1 MLRRYKYST
10 LALCVVLATGCV
22 TRSEFPEPEVQ
33 VPQTWQSSQQVT
45 SNQSSSEL
53 SSENASPAISHWWTS
68 FNDEQL
74 NQLVEKV
81 LATNSDLAIATLTLK
96 QARLEANLAGR
107 DLYPDLSG
115 SVSADGSRYLDSGVS
130 SESYQ
135 TGLSVSYEVDLWGKL
150 SAAADE
156 SEWTALASLE
166 EREATAQSLVATT
179 AQLYW
184 QIGYLNHRIEL
195 SNSDIADATDTLKQA
210 QSQFNNGS
218 VTRLNVLEAERSLA
232 GLEATHRDYLQQLT
246 EAQNAFAI
254 LFDQAPQQMV
264 KEIKALP
271 EGALPEIASGVP
283 ADVLSRRPDIKQA
296 LYELKATF
304 AAKDS
309 ADAAYFPTL
318 TLTGALGGSSE
329 QLRNLLS
336 DPLGSIGADL
346 TMPFLN
352 WNTMQINQDIAQVK
366 YESAIISYRK
376 ALYTAFQDVD
386 NALSARENYQYQE
399 EKLQKQYDSAA
410 EAARI
415 YASQYKYGAI
425 DITTLLDA
433 QDNERSAKAS
443 LLENRYNQ
451 LVNLTTIYQSLGGED
466 LVPLEESDNTEQ

>member
-33 VPQTWQSSQQVT
+33 VPQSWQSTKQA
-45 SNQSSSEL
+45 SSEQV
-53 SSENASPAISHWWTS
+53 STNENATPVINRWWTS

-96 QARLEANLAGR
+96 QARLQANLAGR

-115 SVSADGSRYLDSGVS
+115 NVSADGSRYLDSGAS

-184 QIGYLNHRIEL
+184 QIGYLNQRIEL

-210 QSQFNNGS
+210 QSQFSNGS
-218 VTRLNVLEAERSLA
+218 VTRLNVLEAERTLA

-254 LFDQAPQQMV
+254 LFDQAPQQML

-271 EGALPEIASGVP
+271 EGDLPEIASGVP

-425 DITTLLDA
+425 SITTLLDA

-451 LVNLTTIYQSLGGED
+451 LVNLTTIYRSLGGND
-466 LVPLEESDNTEQ
+466 LVPQANTETSPQ

>member
-22 TRSEFPEPEVQ
+22 SRSEFPEPEVQ
-33 VPQTWQSSQQVT
+33 VPQSWQSTKQA
-45 SNQSSSEL
+45 SSETA
-53 SSENASPAISHWWTS
+53 STNENSTPVINRWWTS

-96 QARLEANLAGR
+96 QARLQANLAGR

-115 SVSADGSRYLDSGVS
+115 NVSADGSRYLDSGAS

-184 QIGYLNHRIEL
+184 QIGYLKQRIEL

-210 QSQFNNGS
+210 QSQFSNGS
-218 VTRLNVLEAERSLA
+218 VTRLNVLEAERTLA
-232 GLEATHRDYLQQLT
+232 GLEATHSDYLQQLT

-254 LFDQAPQQMV
+254 LFDQAPQQML
-264 KEIKALP
+264 KKIKALP
-271 EGALPEIASGVP
+271 EGDLPEIVSGVP

-399 EKLQKQYDSAA
+399 DKLQKQYDSAA

-425 DITTLLDA
+425 SITTLLDA

-451 LVNLTTIYQSLGGED
+451 LVNLTTIYRSLGGDD
-466 LVPLEESDNTEQ
+466 LVPQATAETSQQ

>member
-33 VPQTWQSSQQVT
+33 VPQSWQSTKQA
-45 SNQSSSEL
+45 SSETA
-53 SSENASPAISHWWTS
+53 STNENATPVINRWWTS

-96 QARLEANLAGR
+96 QARLQANLAGR

-115 SVSADGSRYLDSGVS
+115 NVSADGSRYLDSGAS

-156 SEWTALASLE
+156 SEWTALASLA

-184 QIGYLNHRIEL
+184 QIGYLNQRIEL
-195 SNSDIADATDTLKQA
+195 SNSDIADAADTLKQA

-218 VTRLNVLEAERSLA
+218 VTRLNVLEAERTLA

-254 LFDQAPQQMV
+254 LFDQAPQQML

-271 EGALPEIASGVP
+271 EGDLPEIASGVP

-386 NALSARENYQYQE
+386 NALSARENYQYQA

-410 EAARI
+410 AAARI

-425 DITTLLDA
+425 NITTLLDA

-451 LVNLTTIYQSLGGED
+451 LVNLTTIYRSLGGDD
-466 LVPLEESDNTEQ
+466 LVPQATAETSQQ

>member
-22 TRSEFPEPEVQ
+22 TRSEFPEPELQ
-33 VPQTWQSSQQVT
+33 VPQSWQSTKQT
-45 SNQSSSEL
+45 SSEQA
-53 SSENASPAISHWWTS
+53 STSENATPVINRWWTS

-96 QARLEANLAGR
+96 QARLQANLAGR

-115 SVSADGSRYLDSGVS
+115 NVSADGSRYLDSGAS

-184 QIGYLNHRIEL
+184 QIGYLNQRIEL

-210 QSQFNNGS
+210 QSQFSNGS
-218 VTRLNVLEAERSLA
+218 VTRLNVLEAERTLA
-232 GLEATHRDYLQQLT
+232 GLEATHSDYLQQLT

-254 LFDQAPQQMV
+254 LFDQAPQQML

-451 LVNLTTIYQSLGGED
+451 LVNLTTIYRSLGGDDVITQATAET
-466 LVPLEESDNTEQ
+466 SQQ

>member
-1 MLRRYKYST
+1 MLTQFKYST
-10 LALCVVLATGCV
+10 ITLCILLTAGCV
-22 TRSEFPEPEVQ
+22 TRSEFPEPEIQ
-33 VPQTWQSSQQVT
+33 VPESWQTTDQQSST
-45 SNQSSSEL
+45 
-53 SSENASPAISHWWTS
+53 AIDHWWTK
-68 FNDEQL
+68 FNDPQL
-74 NQLVEKV
+74 SQLIEKV
-81 LATNSDLAIATLTLK
+81 LTTNSDLALATLTLK
-96 QARLEANLAGR
+96 QARLQADLAGR
-107 DLYPDLSG
+107 ELYPDLAG
-115 SVSADGSRYLDSGVS
+115 SVSADDSRYLDSGVD

-135 TGLSVSYEVDLWGKL
+135 ARLSVSYEVDLWGKL

-156 SEWTALASLE
+156 SEWAALASWE

-184 QIGYLNHRIEL
+184 QIGYLNQRIQL
-195 SNSDIADATDTLKQA
+195 SNKDIADAQDTLSQA
-210 QSQFNNGS
+210 QSKLRNGS

-246 EAQNAFAI
+246 EVQNALAI
-254 LFDQAPQQMV
+254 LFDQPPKQI
-264 KEIKALP
+264 IKDIRKLP
-271 EGALPEIASGVP
+271 EGKLPTIAAGIP

-296 LYELKATF
+296 LYQLKSAF

-329 QLRNLLS
+329 QLRNLLN

-346 TMPFLN
+346 AMPFLN
-352 WNTMQINQDIAQVK
+352 WNTMQLNQDIAQVQ
-366 YESAIISYRK
+366 YESAIISYRQ
-376 ALYTAFQDVD
+376 ALYTAFQDVN

-399 EKLQKQYDSAA
+399 HKLQQQYDSAA

-433 QDNERSAKAS
+433 QDNERSAKAA

-451 LVNLTTIYQSLGGED
+451 LVNLTTIYKSLGGKD
-466 LVPLEESDNTEQ
+466 LVPMESLSPDDQ

>member
-1 MLRRYKYST
+1 MLRKFKYST
-10 LALCVVLATGCV
+10 VALCVLLTAGCV
-22 TRSEFPEPEVQ
+22 TRSEFPEPEIQ
-33 VPQTWQSSQQVT
+33 VPEAWQSTEQQ
-45 SNQSSSEL
+45 QSSPVIQE
-53 SSENASPAISHWWTS
+53 WWKS

-74 NQLVEKV
+74 NQLVERV
-81 LATNSDLAIATLTLK
+81 LATNSDLALATLTLK

-107 DLYPDLSG
+107 DLYPDLTG

-130 SESYQ
+130 SETYQ
-135 TGLSVSYEVDLWGKL
+135 TGLSVSYEIDLWGKL

-156 SEWTALASLE
+156 SEWAALASLE

-184 QIGYLNHRIEL
+184 QIGYLNQRIEL
-195 SNSDIADATDTLKQA
+195 SNNDISDAQDTLNQA
-210 QSQFNNGS
+210 QSQFKNGS
-218 VTRLNVLEAERSLA
+218 VTRLNVLEAERTLA

-254 LFDQAPQQMV
+254 LFDQAPQQMI
-264 KEIKALP
+264 KDIKALP
-271 EGALPEIASGVP
+271 EGKLPEIASGVP

-296 LYELKATF
+296 LYELKSTF

-366 YESAIISYRK
+366 YESAVISYRQ
-376 ALYTAFQDVD
+376 ALYTAFQDVN

-399 EKLQKQYDSAA
+399 EKLKQQYDSAA

-425 DITTLLDA
+425 DITTMLDA

-466 LVPLEESDNTEQ
+466 LVPLEASDQSEQ

>member
-1 MLRRYKYST
+1 ML
-10 LALCVVLATGCV
+10 
-22 TRSEFPEPEVQ
+22 
-33 VPQTWQSSQQVT
+33 
-45 SNQSSSEL
+45 
-53 SSENASPAISHWWTS
+53 
-68 FNDEQL
+68 
-74 NQLVEKV
+74 
-81 LATNSDLAIATLTLK
+81 
-96 QARLEANLAGR
+96 
-107 DLYPDLSG
+107 
-115 SVSADGSRYLDSGVS
+115 
-130 SESYQ
+130 
-135 TGLSVSYEVDLWGKL
+135 
-150 SAAADE
+150 
-156 SEWTALASLE
+156 
-166 EREATAQSLVATT
+166 
-179 AQLYW
+179 
-184 QIGYLNHRIEL
+184 
-195 SNSDIADATDTLKQA
+195 
-210 QSQFNNGS
+210 
-218 VTRLNVLEAERSLA
+218 
-232 GLEATHRDYLQQLT
+232 
-246 EAQNAFAI
+246 
-254 LFDQAPQQMV
+254 

-271 EGALPEIASGVP
+271 EGDLPEIASGVP

-425 DITTLLDA
+425 SITTLLDA

-451 LVNLTTIYQSLGGED
+451 LVNLTTIYRSLGGDD
-466 LVPLEESDNTEQ
+466 LVPQATAETSQQ